1 MAKVYPVRENAHIQ
15 MYLLL
20 SLLNLTDVNV
30 ITYVCL
36 FVFSYLKKYHCS
48 QGSNKMKTL
57 PHGFSWKC
65 LRTIGADS
73 SGDTANDQVLTE
85 FIPFSGPYVG
95 FKSVIDQT

>member
-1 MAKVYPVRENAHIQ
+1 MFPVRENAHIQ

-20 SLLNLTDVNV
+20 PLLNLMDVNV

-48 QGSNKMKTL
+48 RGSNKMKTL

-65 LRTIGADS
+65 LRTISA
-73 SGDTANDQVLTE
+73 DTANDQVLTE
-85 FIPFSGPYVG
+85 FIPFSESCVG
-95 FKSVIDQT
+95 VKSVIDQT

>member
-1 MAKVYPVRENAHIQ
+1 MGKGILAKVYPVRENAHIQ

-20 SLLNLTDVNV
+20 PLLSLMNVNV

-36 FVFSYLKKYHCS
+36 FVFSYLKKYCCS
-48 QGSNKMKTL
+48 LGSNKMKTL

-73 SGDTANDQVLTE
+73 SGDTAKDQVLTE
-85 FIPFSGPYVG
+85 FIAFSDPV
-95 FKSVIDQT
+95 